1 MSLNPKM
8 WTLSTDV
15 MYIYSKNAQK
25 KPQQNEKYSILF
37 VEIAQKYEQNLV
49 LIFSV

>member
-8 WTLSTDV
+8 WILPLDV
-15 MYIYSKNAQK
+15 VYIYSKSAQK

-37 VEIAQKYEQNLV
+37 VDIAQKYEQNLV